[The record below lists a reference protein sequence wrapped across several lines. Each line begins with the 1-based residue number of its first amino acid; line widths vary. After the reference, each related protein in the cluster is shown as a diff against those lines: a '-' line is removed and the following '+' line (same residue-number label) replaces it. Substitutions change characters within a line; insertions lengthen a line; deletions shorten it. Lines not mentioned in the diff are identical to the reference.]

1 MNIQLNPVEIAQLI
15 YLIENRQQEG
25 SYYGNKEHYEKRE
38 QKILEKFMKALAET
52 ELEIPND

>member
-38 QKILEKFMKALAET
+38 QKILEKLMKALEDD
-52 ELEIPND
+52 E